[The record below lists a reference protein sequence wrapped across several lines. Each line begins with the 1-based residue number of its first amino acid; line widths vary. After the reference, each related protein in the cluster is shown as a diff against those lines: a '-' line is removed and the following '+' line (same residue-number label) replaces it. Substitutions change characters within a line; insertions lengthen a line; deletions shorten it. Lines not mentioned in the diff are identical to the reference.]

1 VSVTAPPCVAV
12 LANRLAA
19 EACANFI
26 ARMHSSRKI
35 TDDLPPG
42 KLLDLCELKNIR
54 VRLPVRTAG

>member
-1 VSVTAPPCVAV
+1 V

-26 ARMHSSRKI
+26 ARMHSPRKI
-35 TDDLPPG
+35 TDDLARKITDEPG
-42 KLLDLCELKNIR
+42 KLRDLCELKNIR

>member
-1 VSVTAPPCVAV
+1 M

-19 EACANFI
+19 EACAHLI

-35 TDDLPPG
+35 TDDLQPG